1 MSTSGAGSDAE
12 VAPRSPFSSFNA
24 AKSGSSSAI
33 RWRRVRDFESGVP
46 GSGCTG
52 VNQHFSLGFAIDEL
66 TQLMEFQAIILC
78 GKGHG
83 LAPFTKVRSTGV
95 PKALLPVANRPMVEY
110 VLDWCQKAFFPL
122 VTLVCNGEDKLE
134 IAAAVDA
141 YQAQVGADQE
151 WRCKID
157 VVDVSVEGSG
167 DALYH
172 MFQQKLIH
180 RKDFVVLPCD
190 FITNLPPQVLIEAY
204 RNKADT
210 DVGLAVCYRNQLD
223 IEDKKSTIFPKN
235 YTFYTDPSLDD
246 NANSQLL
253 DAYSAED
260 VNFHKSLQIRTQMC
274 WRYPNS
280 RISTR
285 LLDSGIFFGSSDAIT
300 RVFESHRTKFSDL
313 YFKTRSVAKVVRDF
327 ARRSWKHK
335 KPLDTVGFTIL
346 PEQAMFF
353 RSNHPS
359 VLMEANRHFMKE
371 RARKQGQS
379 HASFD
384 KQSRSAVG
392 IDSLIGPNTTLG
404 EKTNVKRTVV
414 GRDCKV
420 GDRVRLTG
428 CLVMDSVVIE
438 NDVQLENCIIGK
450 GAIIRGKVRLVNCYV
465 ECTNDVVGGTNSKG
479 DTLLCLSL
487 DGLESDSDS
496 ESGSSDESD
505 YEYEGEYDD
514 NADGL
519 FGY

>member
-1 MSTSGAGSDAE
+1 
-12 VAPRSPFSSFNA
+12 
-24 AKSGSSSAI
+24 
-33 RWRRVRDFESGVP
+33 
-46 GSGCTG
+46 
-52 VNQHFSLGFAIDEL
+52 
-66 TQLMEFQAIILC
+66 MEFQAIILC

-83 LAPFTKVRSTGV
+83 LAPFSKVRSTGV
-95 PKALLPVANRPMVEY
+95 PKPLLPIANRPMVDY
-110 VLDWCQKAFFPL
+110 VLDWCQRAFFPS
-122 VTLVCNGEDKLE
+122 VTLVCNGEDKQE

-141 YQAQVGADQE
+141 YQAHEGADSE

-157 VVDVSVEGSG
+157 VVDVSVDGSG
-167 DALYH
+167 DALYY
-172 MFQQKLIH
+172 MFHHKLIH
-180 RKDFVVLPCD
+180 SKDFVVLPCD
-190 FITNLPPQVLIEAY
+190 FVTNLPPQVLIEAY
-204 RNKADT
+204 RNRADT
-210 DVGLAVCYRNQLD
+210 DVGLAVCYKNQLD
-223 IEDKKSTIFPKN
+223 IEDKKATIFPKN

-246 NANSQLL
+246 NANGQLL
-253 DAYSAED
+253 DAYSADD
-260 VNFHKSLQIRTQMC
+260 VGFHKSLQIRTQMC
-274 WRYPNS
+274 WRYPHS
-280 RISTR
+280 RISTK
-285 LLDSGIFFGSSDAIT
+285 LLNSGIFFGSSDAIT
-300 RVFESHRTKFSDL
+300 RVFESHRSKFSDS

-335 KPLDTVGFTIL
+335 QPLDTVGFTIL

-359 VLMEANRHFMKE
+359 VWMEANRHFMKE
-371 RARKQGQS
+371 RARKQGQKTGSS

-392 IDSLIGPNTTLG
+392 LDSLIGANTTLG

-428 CLVMDSVVIE
+428 CLVMDGVVVE

-450 GAIIRGKVRLVNCYV
+450 NAVIRGKVRLVNCYV
-465 ECTNDVVGGTNSKG
+465 ECTNDVPAKTNSKG
-479 DTLLCLSL
+479 DTLLSLSL
-487 DGLESDSDS
+487 DGLDEVESESES